1 MTAVTSVCVFC
12 GASTPSDRRF
22 TDAAAEVGRRLALAG
37 INLVYGGGGL
47 GLMGIV
53 AREAKRAGG
62 RVTGIMPSFLTQIEP
77 PVPGLDELIEVPTMH
92 ERKALM
98 FARSDAFLVL
108 PGGIGT
114 IDETIEITT
123 WKQLG
128 LHHKP
133 ILLVDIAGYWQP
145 LLALLDH
152 IVERGFARPAT
163 RHLVDIVDGVDDIL
177 PALRR
182 IAAEPRQPEIGAV
195 V

>member
-12 GASTPSDRRF
+12 GASTPPDRHYGE
-22 TDAAAEVGRRLALAG
+22 AAAALGRHLAQAG
-37 INLVYGGGGL
+37 IDLVYGGGGL

-53 AREAKRAGG
+53 ASAAKRAGG

-77 PVPGLDELIEVPTMH
+77 PVAGLDELVEVATMH

-114 IDETIEITT
+114 IDETVEIIT

-133 ILLVDIAGYWQP
+133 ILLVDIAGYWRP
-145 LLALLDH
+145 LLGVIDH
-152 IVERGFARPAT
+152 IIAQGFARPET
-163 RHLVDIVDGVDDIL
+163 RRLVDVVDSVDGVL

-182 IAAEPRQPEIGAV
+182 VATEPRQPEISAIV
-195 V
+195 